1 MDLKKIQ
8 APIEKQLLETT
19 EIIIK
24 ELKSSSNLLRKIT
37 NLTPI
42 SKGKKI
48 RSTFLFLLAG
58 LNKTKNSKLP
68 IISASIEMLHLS
80 SLIHDDIVD
89 NSKLRRGVKTL
100 NVNLGNYISV
110 LGGDFLFIR
119 SLNFLNRIEK
129 KYLIDIVLIA
139 ASCMIEGQILEV
151 DNNFNYDLSPKT
163 YYTIVK
169 KKTSALFAGIAEVI
183 PALNEDSISR
193 KKDFYQFGL
202 NFGTMFQVRDDMLDI
217 FSNNTGKD
225 RFRDLKEGKITLPY
239 IFLLKEKKEEVKR
252 LIKSGNYKKLLA
264 LFHDFNIKEFCY
276 QQINEYHQNCIDF
289 LSDFPGSLYKDL
301 LIELLE
307 FTKSRDY

>member
-1 MDLKKIQ
+1 MDLQKIQ
-8 APIEKQLLETT
+8 APIKKQLLETT

-58 LNKTKNSKLP
+58 LNKTKKNELP
-68 IISASIEMLHLS
+68 IIAASIEMLHLS

-110 LGGDFLFIR
+110 LGGDFLFIN

-129 KYLIDIVLIA
+129 KYLMDIVLNA
-139 ASCMIEGQILEV
+139 ASCMIEGQIVEV

-163 YYTIVK
+163 YYSIVE
-169 KKTSALFAGIAEVI
+169 KKTSALFAGIAEII
-183 PALNEDSISR
+183 PALNEDSVSS
-193 KKDFYQFGL
+193 KKNFYQFGL
-202 NFGTMFQVRDDMLDI
+202 NFGTMFQVRDDILDI

-225 RFRDLKEGKITLPY
+225 CFRDLKEGKITLPY
-239 IFLLKEKKEEVKR
+239 IFLLKEKKGEVKR
-252 LIKSGNYKKLLA
+252 FIKSGNYKKLLA
-264 LFHDFNIKEFCY
+264 LFHEFNIESFCY
-276 QQINEYHQNCIDF
+276 QQINKYHQNCCDF